1 MMKTKLALC
10 LLLLVPLLLSAQDVD
25 YKVFKIKGAVCKTVR
40 KGRSVQKE
48 VLKETDAIKEKDII
62 SLTQGSE
69 LQMVSIKDSTMI
81 TLRDQCAGSVKSL
94 VNNQNAKSVPMP
106 KKYFDFV
113 MKNLSGNG
121 FNEGIAAGRTTAVYR
136 GDEDML
142 SDESGDSLQL
152 FPVLKMSCMPVAV
165 PAKCYVKKESLK
177 MRRSPKY
184 MIIRR

>member
-10 LLLLVPLLLSAQDVD
+10 LLLLVPLHLSAQDVD
-25 YKVFKIKGAVCKTVR
+25 YKVFKIKGEVCKTVR

-81 TLRDQCAGSVKSL
+81 TLRNQCAGSV
-94 VNNQNAKSVPMP
+94 KSVPMP

>member
-25 YKVFKIKGAVCKTVR
+25 YKVFKIKGEVFKTVR

-113 MKNLSGNG
+113 MKNLS
-121 FNEGIAAGRTTAVYR
+121 
-136 GDEDML
+136 L
-142 SDESGDSLQL
+142 
-152 FPVLKMSCMPVAV
+152 MSRATPC
-165 PAKCYVKKESLK
+165 SF
-177 MRRSPKY
+177 SPS
-184 MIIRR
+184 